1 MKRQLFVES
10 FFRNAQDLVTL
21 KIAWRDDIIIFVVE
35 FIKLRFL
42 GLVGFLTTYNSR
54 LTTYRE
60 TGGSSSGRTADSG
73 SVN

>member
-1 MKRQLFVES
+1 MKTQLFVES
-10 FFRNAQDLVTL
+10 LFRDAQDLATL
-21 KIAWRDDIIIFVVE
+21 KIPWRDGIIIFVVE

-42 GLVGFLTTYNSR
+42 GLVGFLTAYNSR
-54 LTTYRE
+54 LTTYWE